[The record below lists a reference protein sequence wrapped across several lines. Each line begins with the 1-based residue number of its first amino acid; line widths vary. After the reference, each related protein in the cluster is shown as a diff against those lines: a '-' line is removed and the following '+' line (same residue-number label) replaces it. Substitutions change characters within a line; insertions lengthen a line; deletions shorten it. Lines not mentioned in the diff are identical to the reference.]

1 MTRWAV
7 SITALWLAL
16 SASAAGAQQWQ
27 VERDVFAFA
36 GRQLTIEVDADVE
49 GTLRIIRGAP
59 GVVRIAGRA
68 DGGMTAAGLTG
79 RGDLTLT
86 GSGPGS
92 VEFIVAV
99 PERVRVLVRLP
110 DRTGAESVAGLDASR
125 AFHWGSANAHQ
136 ERVETWIPQPTT
148 GLHKASAYLV
158 YAADLAP
165 RTVSLPDLT
174 NVRSIDVRVEGDRFR
189 VGASRPLSLRPGDHD
204 HLEIRPGAPAMDVLL
219 VIPEGTDFFALT
231 LTGRDALTVRGGE
244 LAVACAPHTR
254 QWLSGN
260 RGWVTF
266 TPVEDA
272 IHCDRTANVRND
284 S

>member
-1 MTRWAV
+1 MTLRAV
-7 SITALWLAL
+7 SFAILWLVL
-16 SASAAGAQQWQ
+16 SISTADAQQWQ

-36 GRQLTIEVDADVE
+36 GRQLTVDVDTDVE

-59 GVVRIAGRA
+59 GVVRVSGRA

-86 GSGPGS
+86 GIGPGS

-99 PERVRVLVRLP
+99 PERVRVTVRLP
-110 DRTGAESVAGLDASR
+110 DQGMAESMAGQDVAR
-125 AFHWGSANAHQ
+125 TFQWGRGPVTAEAVA
-136 ERVETWIPQPTT
+136 EWVPQPAT
-148 GLHKASAYLV
+148 GLHQPAAYLV

-189 VGASRPLSLRPGDHD
+189 VGASRPLGLRPGDFD
-204 HLEIRPGAPAMDVLL
+204 HLEIRPGGPPMDILL
-219 VIPEGTDFFALT
+219 VLPAGTDFFGLAVSGIT
-231 LTGRDALTVRGGE
+231 ALTVRNGE
-244 LAVACAPHTR
+244 LSVSCAPHTR
-254 QWLSGN
+254 QWLSAG

-266 TPVEDA
+266 TPVSGA
-272 IHCDRTANVRND
+272 LHCDRSATARHD